1 MLESLATP
9 FLVTFTI
16 KLLEVYSTGVKA
28 IGRITVPRKTM
39 SPPPP
44 RREDRFGTLSARF
57 PSRYHHVAR
66 PSLRT
71 MARNKERGNKGI
83 LARASALVS
92 GTCETV
98 RLEWT
103 IRPDVDTPRIRKIGG
118 ETKKVVRTFALFATL
133 RWFSGPP
140 FSSASDTVP
149 LPVLDVQGVEA
160 SWLGI
165 DASSST

>member
-103 IRPDVDTPRIRKIGG
+103 IRPD
-118 ETKKVVRTFALFATL
+118 EWTL
-133 RWFSGPP
+133 RGYVRSEAKRKKSFARSLSSPPFDGPP

>member
-1 MLESLATP
+1 MVGNGHESLATP

-28 IGRITVPRKTM
+28 IGRITVPRKTV

-44 RREDRFGTLSARF
+44 RREGEDPFRHSFRSFPIVVTITLLVHRCGRWRGTKS
-57 PSRYHHVAR
+57 
-66 PSLRT
+66 
-71 MARNKERGNKGI
+71 EEI
-83 LARASALVS
+83 RAFWRALVS

-103 IRPDVDTPRIRKIGG
+103 IRPD
-118 ETKKVVRTFALFATL
+118 EWTL
-133 RWFSGPP
+133 RGYVRSEAGQNEKSGGRSHVRWLSGLP

-149 LPVLDVQGVEA
+149 LPVLGD
-160 SWLGI
+160 
-165 DASSST
+165 